1 MRDEMNGVPV
11 IGDRESQMK
20 QAIAAQLADMSRE
33 IYCRVIAADI
43 GDSDIPFPTKANM
56 MTIAQHSHD
65 AAKAFYEG
73 LGVLKF
79 NDEATNQG

>member
-1 MRDEMNGVPV
+1 MLDNVNGVPL

-33 IYCRVIAADI
+33 IYCQIVSANFVADCGVPMDTGRLHEIAHEA
-43 GDSDIPFPTKANM
+43 
-56 MTIAQHSHD
+56 HD

-79 NDEATNQG
+79 KPTDAG